1 MMKTKILQTIAGV
14 LIAIILVVGG
24 VIGLSIGLRSY
35 RAAVQL
41 DDITVGEGTVVYLAS
56 VYKMTYDGENFEED
70 FKAYLADMVA
80 DAYLYAFHHGYKLSD
95 MDLVD
100 KTTKKVLD
108 ESAGGNVKE
117 FNDVAKEHGYGFTYT
132 DFKNATAL
140 KFKADEGRRLMPEA
154 LGEEGY
160 ANAKA
165 EALGRINFTDRY
177 SNIDFSSIPDGHEYY
192 VK

>member
-1 MMKTKILQTIAGV
+1 MKIKILKSIACV
-14 LIAIILVVGG
+14 LIAILLATVG

-41 DDITVGEGTVVYLAS
+41 DDITVDRGTAVYLAS
-56 VYKMTYDGENFEED
+56 VYKMTYDGENFDED
-70 FKAYLADMVA
+70 FKAYLSDLVA
-80 DAYLYAFHHGYKLSD
+80 DAYLYSIHHGYTFIDKD
-95 MDLVD
+95 IVD
-100 KTTKKVLD
+100 KTANGVLN
-108 ESAGGNVKE
+108 ESAGGNVRE
-117 FNDVAKEHGYGFTYT
+117 FNEVAKEHGYGFTYT
-132 DFKNATAL
+132 DFRNATAL
-140 KFKADEGRRLMPEA
+140 KHKAEEGRRLMPEF